1 MNIISGFAVGDILKY
16 GLLDLY
22 DRRGTVLLIV
32 SVILLLIAGYLI
44 GGINTSILYSKLR
57 YGKDIRESGS
67 GNGGLINMLRT

>member
-32 SVILLLIAGYLI
+32 
-44 GGINTSILYSKLR
+44 
-57 YGKDIRESGS
+57 
-67 GNGGLINMLRT
+67 